1 MRDDA
6 AASDASPL
14 PLAGCLRTGT
24 GVAQGEGPPGAR
36 QSPAGRRGTPG
47 VLGVARIV
55 LVQRVSRDGLEGRS
69 RIVMMHA
76 DVTETGFNC
85 KLAGALA
92 GRMRHARED
101 LTRRWLD
108 RIAARVEIDPNK
120 VFPTNELLDHVPML
134 MDKIADYLENP
145 SDEITADAPVTG
157 KALELGE
164 LRWSQGF
171 DAHEILKE
179 YEILGGV
186 LFAFLV
192 RTVDE
197 VDEECSRGELL
208 QCAHRIFRAV
218 SVIQQVTTM
227 QYLRLAAER
236 VNEREQ
242 RLRGFNRMVTH
253 ELKNR
258 ISSVL
263 GAGQLLADPEIATSD
278 TQRARFAQM
287 VVQNAEGM
295 QAVLENL
302 LELSKIESSTR
313 QQRNVLLP
321 RVAAEV
327 CRQLREFAGKR
338 EVQVRIRDL
347 PEVEVNAAA
356 VELALSNYLS
366 NAIKYS
372 DPEVSERW
380 VELRGRLANDGGPAC
395 ELVIEVTDNG
405 LGVPL
410 DKREGLFSRFFR
422 AHGDTVTGVEGTGL
436 GLSIV
441 RETVEGLDGRAWAE
455 FDGDRGS
462 RFYIALPCRREA
474 ERTLAHTQPAPAAA

>member
-1 MRDDA
+1 M
-6 AASDASPL
+6 
-14 PLAGCLRTGT
+14 T
-24 GVAQGEGPPGAR
+24 
-36 QSPAGRRGTPG
+36 
-47 VLGVARIV
+47 
-55 LVQRVSRDGLEGRS
+55 
-69 RIVMMHA
+69 A
-76 DVTETGFNC
+76 DVNEIEVNC

-92 GRMRHARED
+92 DRMREAREE

-120 VFPTNELLDHVPML
+120 VFPTDELLDHVPLL
-134 MDKIADYLENP
+134 MDKIADYLQNP

-157 KALELGE
+157 KAIELGE
-164 LRWSQGF
+164 LRWTQGF

-186 LFAFLV
+186 LFAFLA
-192 RTVDE
+192 RTVGE

-208 QCAHRIFRAV
+208 SCAHRLFRAV

-227 QYLRLAAER
+227 HYLRLAAER

-278 TQRARFAQM
+278 DQRARFARM

-302 LELSKIESSTR
+302 LELSRIETSAR

-327 CRQLREFAGKR
+327 CRQLRDMAGAR
-338 EVQVRIRDL
+338 QVQVRIRDL

-372 DPEVSERW
+372 DPGVDERW
-380 VELRGRLANDGGPAC
+380 VELRGRLGNEGGGPAC

-410 DKREGLFSRFFR
+410 DKREGLFTRFFR

-441 RETVEGLDGRAWAE
+441 RETVEGLGGRAWAE

-474 ERTLAHTQPAPAAA
+474 ERALAETQPVAAAAV